1 MKAAKK
7 RAAAVRG
14 RTGPPVLTA
23 SATQLLWHH
32 HRRALLVWGAA
43 LLLVLALAAWLARSA
58 APGTEAAEPST
69 PLPATAAAELP
80 PAIPEATLEQLLAAP
95 KSADWRIARLAGNT
109 AVMVIEFP
117 SLLAQ
122 GQAFNRAAAL
132 LEKTR
137 GSRER
142 VLSDAELQALVAGA
156 GDNVETFYQ
165 GHDYTGINIARFFS
179 LAASQKVTL
188 NEQELRLRT
197 LLLQEGVMR
206 EEGGAYSAFSR
217 QAVIGFSAVQPDN
230 PATKQDETI
239 DLQRRE
245 SVLLHELSHGK
256 FFTRNDYQQA
266 CWAFWKEALTDAERR
281 LFRDYL
287 ARNDYD
293 PGNEELMVN
302 ETQALLMHTPDT
314 RAFSATT
321 LGVSEAQLASFRA
334 RFQQAETAAQAAAA
348 R

>member
-14 RTGPPVLTA
+14 RTRPPVLTA

-32 HRRALLVWGAA
+32 HRRALLFWGAA
-43 LLLVLALAAWLARSA
+43 LVLVLALAAWLARSA
-58 APGTEAAEPST
+58 APAADVEA
-69 PLPATAAAELP
+69 PATPPAAAAAELP

-137 GSRER
+137 GSRDR

-165 GHDYTGINIARFFS
+165 GHDYTGINIARFFT
-179 LAASQKVTL
+179 LAASQRVAL
-188 NEQELRLRT
+188 NEQELRLRS

-217 QAVIGFSAVQPDN
+217 QAVIGFSAVQADN

-239 DLQRRE
+239 DPVRRE
-245 SVLLHELSHGK
+245 SVLLHELSHGQ
-256 FFTRNDYQQA
+256 FFTRADYQKA
-266 CWAFWKEALTDAERR
+266 CWTFWKEALSDAERR

-302 ETQALLMHTPDT
+302 ETQALLMHTPDA
-314 RAFSATT
+314 RAFSAVT

-334 RFQQAETAAQAAAA
+334 RFRQVETAAQAAAA

>member
-1 MKAAKK
+1 MKLAKK
-7 RAAAVRG
+7 RSAATAAVPAIGARRKRRSG
-14 RTGPPVLTA
+14 ASPQPFWRRHLRPILWWLGALVVVL
-23 SATQLLWHH
+23 S
-32 HRRALLVWGAA
+32 V
-43 LLLVLALAAWLARSA
+43 AAWLAQRA
-58 APGTEAAEPST
+58 APDDEAAP
-69 PLPATAAAELP
+69 PAIAAELP
-80 PAIPEATLEQLLAAP
+80 PAIPEATVEQLLAAP
-95 KSADWRIARLAGNT
+95 KSSDWRVARLTGNT
-109 AVMVIEFP
+109 AVIVIEFP

-122 GQAFNRAAAL
+122 GQAFNRAAAF

-137 GSRER
+137 GSRDR
-142 VLSDAELQALVAGA
+142 VLSDAELQALVTSA

-179 LAASQKVTL
+179 LAASQQVTL
-188 NEQELRLRT
+188 NAQELRLRT

-206 EEGGAYSAFSR
+206 EEGGAYTAFSR
-217 QAVIGFSAVQPDN
+217 QAVIGFSAVQADN

-239 DLQRRE
+239 DPQRRE

-256 FFTRNDYQQA
+256 FFTRSDYQQA
-266 CWAFWKEALTDAERR
+266 CWTFWKSALSDAERR

-293 PGNEELMVN
+293 PSNEELMVN

-314 RAFSATT
+314 RAFSAAT

-334 RFQQAETAAQAAAA
+334 RFRQAETAAQAAAA